1 MGFLG
6 KLFGGKKESKK
17 KDDFAKLKIASID
30 RLTDDAVKVTFDVP
44 DEDKIDFSFI
54 PGQYINLIVEI
65 DGKEYRR
72 SYSICSGLDEPL
84 AIGVKEVEGGAVST
98 WLNKKAKE
106 GDEIKV
112 THPMGNFT
120 ISKLD
125 GQYLAFA
132 AGSGITPLLSIAKFF
147 SKAKDSNLVLYYGNK
162 NDDSIMFYD
171 ELESLREENV
181 DTRHVLSRQEK
192 DGFLHGRLTRDKIN
206 DLIKSDLDLLKS
218 KGFYLCGPEE
228 MILNASE
235 ALKTFGVPEEK
246 IHYELFTTPTLMKS
260 KKQESVAQYEGL
272 SKVTVILDDEEE
284 HFDLET
290 DGVSIL
296 EEAESYGIDAP
307 FSCRGGVCCT
317 CKAKVLKGAA
327 KMDKNFS
334 LTDEEIEEGFILT
347 CQAHPNSEEITV
359 SYDE

>member
-6 KLFGGKKESKK
+6 KLFGGEKKKKK
-17 KDDFAKLKIASID
+17 KDDFARLKIDSID
-30 RLTDDAVKVTFDVP
+30 RLTKDAVKITFDVP
-44 DEDKIDFSFI
+44 DENKLDFSFL
-54 PGQYINLIVEI
+54 PGQYVNLNVEL

-72 SYSICSGLDEPL
+72 SYSICSGIDEPL
-84 AIGVKEVEGGAVST
+84 AIGVKEVEGGVVST
-98 WLNKKAKE
+98 WLNQEAKV

-112 THPMGNFT
+112 TFPMGNFT
-120 ISKLD
+120 MSKLD
-125 GQYLAFA
+125 GQYVAFA
-132 AGSGITPLLSIAKFF
+132 AGSGITPVLSIAKFF
-147 SKAKDSNLVLYYGNK
+147 SKAKDSNLILFYGNK

-171 ELESLREENV
+171 ELEALREENV
-181 DTRHVLSRQEK
+181 DTRHILSRQEK
-192 DGFLHGRLTRDKIN
+192 EGFLHGRLTKDKIN
-206 DLIKSDLDLLKS
+206 DLMKSELDLLKS

-228 MILNASE
+228 LIVNASD

-260 KKQESVAQYEGL
+260 KKQETVAHYEGV
-272 SKVTVILDDEEE
+272 SKVTVILDEEEE

-290 DGVSIL
+290 DGVPIL

-347 CQAHPNSEEITV
+347 CQAHPNSEEIIV